1 MTDRTPMT
9 SGGSL
14 AGFQFSTGP
23 LVVSAAL
30 VGAGAI
36 LAIAGFAIGGMT
48 LIAATRRR
56 VQEMEQPPAEVLRQ
70 SWEKTKAAT
79 AAGVSAW
86 HDGAPAQH

>member
-1 MTDRTPMT
+1 MTDRTPMA
-9 SGGSL
+9 SDGAP
-14 AGFQFSTGP
+14 AGFQFATGP

-30 VGAGAI
+30 VAAGAV

-56 VQEMEQPPAEVLRQ
+56 VQEMEQPPAEVIRQ

>member
-1 MTDRTPMT
+1 MHDRTSMTD
-9 SGGSL
+9 GGP
-14 AGFQFSTGP
+14 AGFQVSTGP
-23 LVVSAAL
+23 LVVSAVL
-30 VGAGAI
+30 VGAGAV
-36 LAIAGFAIGGMT
+36 LAVAGFAIGGMT

-86 HDGAPAQH
+86 SDGAPARH

>member
-1 MTDRTPMT
+1 MTDRTPRA
-9 SGGSL
+9 SDGAP
-14 AGFQFSTGP
+14 AGFQFATGP
-23 LVVSAAL
+23 LVVGGAL
-30 VGAGAI
+30 VAAGAV

-86 HDGAPAQH
+86 HDGASVPH

>member
-1 MTDRTPMT
+1 MTDRTPT
-9 SGGSL
+9 ASSGSL
-14 AGFQFSTGP
+14 AGFQVATGP

-30 VGAGAI
+30 VGAGAV

-56 VQEMEQPPAEVLRQ
+56 VQDMDQPPAEVLRQ

-79 AAGVSAW
+79 SAGVSAW
-86 HDGAPAQH
+86 HDGAPARH

>member
-1 MTDRTPMT
+1 MSDRTPMARGD
-9 SGGSL
+9 SP
-14 AGFQFSTGP
+14 AGFQFATGP

-56 VQEMEQPPAEVLRQ
+56 VQEMEQPPAEVLRH

-86 HDGAPAQH
+86 HDGDPARH

>member
-1 MTDRTPMT
+1 MTDRTSMT
-9 SGGSL
+9 GGP
-14 AGFQFSTGP
+14 AGMQISTGP
-23 LVVSAAL
+23 LVVGAVL

-36 LAIAGFAIGGMT
+36 LALAGFAIGGMT

-86 HDGAPAQH
+86 HDGAPVRH